1 MKKLLAVLSIF
12 AFVFGLASCGGENT
26 QETKPANLDENGV
39 PTENVTVVFW
49 HTMGK
54 ENQIILDGWI
64 EEFTA
69 MYPNIKIE
77 HAAQGGYDDIN
88 DKIKKY
94 AKQHNF
100 QKTPDEMG
108 YYMYFSNYNAY
119 IEIIP
124 YNKMIQDSKKRNKI
138 LFDKLFN
145 Q

>member
-1 MKKLLAVLSIF
+1 MDDFIGGKIKTKD
-12 AFVFGLASCGGENT
+12 GLTIDGRDSMRFFCY
-26 QETKPANLDENGV
+26 
-39 PTENVTVVFW
+39 
-49 HTMGK
+49 
-54 ENQIILDGWI
+54 ILC
-64 EEFTA
+64 
-69 MYPNIKIE
+69 
-77 HAAQGGYDDIN
+77 DIN
-88 DKIKKY
+88 EKIKKY